1 VKQFLYKIL
10 NVLLILVLFVSI
22 AEAGNNRAIKVVS
35 RFDGKT
41 LQSKYSG
48 DNHAVIIG
56 INKYA
61 NHTDL
66 DTAVK
71 DASEVASLLEEKYFF
86 KKENIMLLT
95 DEKATRKN
103 IIKKFED
110 LITLKVNQGDN
121 VFIYYAGHGWFDKT
135 FEIGY
140 WVTTEATKDK
150 TTFLQNNTV
159 YQTISA
165 LNKRKVKHIFLVSD
179 SCFSGNFI
187 RKHRDIETDIND
199 DYFYQY
205 YSRPSRNI
213 LTSGGDEVVSDQGK
227 DGHSVF
233 AYYFLQQLRNN
244 SFPYISVKQLGYEV
258 EKMVTRNSNQKPISK
273 FLHGVGDEDGQ
284 FFFINKYSMNNNQK
298 RQYETFNLPDD
309 KEASFDDLFDKAN
322 SKKRAVAKWTAWQ
335 NKKNIK
341 FEQLKEIENN
351 RLLSSEDTLIAWKR
365 FLKDISE
372 QNPFSNEDDHMRAY
386 AKQKITY
393 WENHENE
400 TMGTLTNRL
409 GMTFVLIKAGRFMMG
424 SPSNEPDRG
433 SDEKQHEVQLTE
445 DFYMQTTEVTNQQ
458 FVHFLNAVNRRGP
471 SGQTWLQTK
480 SEDSDSHIQGTTGN
494 FKVESG
500 YEDHPMIEVSW
511 YGATAMAE
519 WLTEKEGRS
528 YHLPTEA
535 QWEYAARAGTT
546 TPFAFGKCL
555 STDAANYDGNYPL
568 TGCSKGTF
576 RSTTVAVGTLQSN
589 LWKLYDMHGNVYEW
603 CSDWYSSYSSTA
615 VVDPVGPTE
624 GSNRVIRGGYWSSY
638 AGYCRSA
645 YRYDDSPGYT
655 GYDLGFRLV
664 FRLPPGR

>member
-1 VKQFLYKIL
+1 MKKRLLYKIL
-10 NVLLILVLFVSI
+10 NVLLLLVLFVSI

-35 RFDGKT
+35 SFDGKT
-41 LQSKYSG
+41 LQSKYGG

-61 NHTDL
+61 NHPDL

-71 DASEVASLLEEKYFF
+71 DASEVASILEEKYFF

-335 NKKNIK
+335 SKKNIK

-400 TMGTLTNRL
+400 TMGTFTNRL

-433 SDEKQHEVQLTE
+433 SDEKQHEVILTK
-445 DFYMQTTEVTNQQ
+445 DFYMQTTEVTQRQ
-458 FVHFLNAVNRRGP
+458 WKAVMGNNP
-471 SGQTWLQTK
+471 SY
-480 SEDSDSHIQGTTGN
+480 
-494 FKVESG
+494 FKACGENCPVEQ
-500 YEDHPMIEVSW
+500 VSW
-511 YGATAMAE
+511 ENSQEFINKINQMGDGYY
-519 WLTEKEGRS
+519 R
-528 YHLPTEA
+528 LPTEA
-535 QWEYAARAGTT
+535 EWEYAARAG
-546 TPFAFGKCL
+546 
-555 STDAANYDGNYPL
+555 
-568 TGCSKGTF
+568 
-576 RSTTVAVGTLQSN
+576 STTSYYYGNKARCERMNFENDPGSSETKCVDYIKSRQLPVDSTIPVKSYPSN
-589 LWKLYDMHGNVYEW
+589 KFGLYDMHGNVWEW
-603 CSDWYSSYSSTA
+603 CSDWYGDYPDTSVTDPGGPSGGSSR
-615 VVDPVGPTE
+615 VG
-624 GSNRVIRGGYWSSY
+624 RGGGWTSN
-638 AGYCRSA
+638 ARYCRSA
-645 YRYDDSPGYT
+645 YRNNDSPGTRYYYI
-655 GYDLGFRLV
+655 GLRLMRALYILI
-664 FRLPPGR
+664 FFLLKISS

>member
-1 VKQFLYKIL
+1 MKKRLLYKIL
-10 NVLLILVLFVSI
+10 NVLLLLVLFVSI

-35 RFDGKT
+35 SFDGKT
-41 LQSKYSG
+41 LQSKYGG

-61 NHTDL
+61 NHPDL

-71 DASEVASLLEEKYFF
+71 DASEVASILEEKYFF

-335 NKKNIK
+335 SKKNIK

-400 TMGTLTNRL
+400 TMGTFTNRL

-424 SPSNEPDRG
+424 SPSNESGRE
-433 SDEKQHEVQLTE
+433 SDEKQHEVILTKV
-445 DFYMQTTEVTNQQ
+445 FYMQTTEVTQRQ
-458 FVHFLNAVNRRGP
+458 WKAVMGSNP
-471 SGQTWLQTK
+471 SYFKACGENCPVEQVSW
-480 SEDSDSHIQGTTGN
+480 EDSQEFIKKINQMGD
-494 FKVESG
+494 G
-500 YEDHPMIEVSW
+500 Y
-511 YGATAMAE
+511 Y
-519 WLTEKEGRS
+519 R
-528 YHLPTEA
+528 LPTEA
-535 QWEYAARAGTT
+535 EWEYAARAG
-546 TPFAFGKCL
+546 
-555 STDAANYDGNYPL
+555 
-568 TGCSKGTF
+568 
-576 RSTTVAVGTLQSN
+576 STTSYYYGNKARCERMNFENDPGSSETKCVDYIKSRQLPVDSTVPVKSYLSN
-589 LWKLYDMHGNVYEW
+589 KFGLYDMHGNVWEW
-603 CSDWYSSYSSTA
+603 CSDWYGDYPDTSVT
-615 VVDPVGPTE
+615 DPGGQSE
-624 GSNRVIRGGYWSSY
+624 GSNRVRRGGSWYYY
-638 AGYCRSA
+638 AQHCRSA
-645 YRYDDSPGYT
+645 YRNNDSPGYRT
-655 GYDLGFRLV
+655 STLGLRLM
-664 FRLPPGR
+664 RTP